1 MNPATLQELFPDAD
15 YGFSMRLRP
24 GNPAD
29 FFAPTA
35 ESSGILRERCSWL
48 AQAPTKY
55 SVLDPG
61 YEVLVNPLL
70 QFANAARAG
79 SANSTDEVATPA
91 ERLRQLGGEWE
102 PDFMIVA
109 PDDRGRFVLRAGCVC
124 FPSGWALEEK
134 LGLPIEEIHGVV
146 PGLNAA
152 VGAKIHQFLT
162 RLKPGIGWY
171 RSNWGIS
178 SSAEFNQHPSRAINQ
193 LTKDTS
199 PASTWLRIE
208 HQVLTSLPGSNAI
221 LFGIRL
227 ENVAL
232 AQMKEDVAIRGGLRH
247 ALATMPDAMAAYK
260 NLTALRP
267 ALLDYLG

>member
-15 YGFSMRLRP
+15 YGFSMRMRP
-24 GNPAD
+24 GYPAD

-178 SSAEFNQHPSRAINQ
+178 SSAEFNQHPSRDINQ
-193 LTKDTS
+193 LTTDTS

>member
-1 MNPATLQELFPDAD
+1 MNPATLLELFPDAD

-35 ESSGILRERCSWL
+35 ESSGILRERRFWL
-48 AQAPTKY
+48 EQAPTNY
-55 SVLDPG
+55 RVLDPD
-61 YEVLVNPLL
+61 YEALVNSVL
-70 QFANAARAG
+70 QFADAARDG
-79 SANSTDEVATPA
+79 SANSAAAGETPA
-91 ERLRQLGGEWE
+91 ERLRQLGGGWE
-102 PDFMIVA
+102 PDFMIVS
-109 PDDRGRFVLRAGCVC
+109 PDASGRFGLRAGCVC
-124 FPSGWALEEK
+124 FPSGWSLEEK
-134 LGLPIEEIHGVV
+134 LGLPLEEIHGVV

-178 SSAEFNQHPSRAINQ
+178 SSAEFNQHPSRAINR
-193 LTKDTS
+193 LTTDTP
-199 PASTWLRIE
+199 PAATWLRIE
-208 HQVLTSLPGSNAI
+208 HQVLTGLPGSNAI

-227 ENVAL
+227 ENVSL
-232 AQMKEDVAIRGGLRH
+232 AAVKENAPLRSGLRR
-247 ALATMPDAMAAYK
+247 ALATLPEALAAYK
-260 NLTALRP
+260 NLTAVRP

>member
-1 MNPATLQELFPDAD
+1 MNPATLQELFPDTD
-15 YGFSMRLRP
+15 YGFSMRMRP

-35 ESSGILRERCSWL
+35 ESSGILRERRFWL
-48 AQAPTKY
+48 EQAPTKY
-55 SVLDPG
+55 SVLDPD
-61 YEVLVNPLL
+61 YEALIDSLR
-70 QFANAARAG
+70 QFADTARND
-79 SANSTDEVATPA
+79 SANSRAAASTPA
-91 ERLRQLGGEWE
+91 GRLRQLGGEWE
-102 PDFMIVA
+102 PDFMIVS
-109 PDDRGRFVLRAGCVC
+109 PDAGGHFVLRAGCVC
-124 FPSGWALEEK
+124 FPSGWSLEEK

-178 SSAEFNQHPSRAINQ
+178 SSAKFNQHPSRAINQ

-199 PASTWLRIE
+199 PAATWLRIE

-232 AQMKEDVAIRGGLRH
+232 AQIKEAVAIRGGLRH
-247 ALATMPDAMAAYK
+247 ALATMPDPMAAYK
-260 NLTALRP
+260 NLIAVRP